1 MPAYERASLA
11 LTFPDRSG
19 SRPLEEVEAMLDAV
33 PDLRP
38 AIETATG
45 EELAAI
51 FRAFGVR
58 DSACFKAP

>member
-1 MPAYERASLA
+1 M
-11 LTFPDRSG
+11 
-19 SRPLEEVEAMLDAV
+19 

-51 FRAFGVR
+51 FRAFDVAITY
-58 DSACFKAP
+58 DKAKQTVTLSATIAPSY